1 MQQFENKSYADDKV
15 DSLFRYNNSMRIGG
29 SSLFDSCPGPESR
42 SNIKLVNFHTL
53 LRKQLVKTK
62 SLQAPYPCIFKTN
75 GMDLNFPLTH
85 FLTYFSTNAF
95 SENAPMPQASER

>member
-1 MQQFENKSYADDKV
+1 MLQFEDKSYAGEKV
-15 DSLFRYNNSMRIGG
+15 DSLFRYNNSGRIGG
-29 SSLFDSCPGPESR
+29 SCLFDSCPGPESR
-42 SNIKLVNFHTL
+42 SNIKLHTL

-75 GMDLNFPLTH
+75 DMDLNFPLTH

>member
-1 MQQFENKSYADDKV
+1 MLTRKWTRRLDIIIPYALADLVCLIVVQNLDL
-15 DSLFRYNNSMRIGG
+15 D
-29 SSLFDSCPGPESR
+29 
-42 SNIKLVNFHTL
+42 IKLDKLKIHTL
-53 LRKQLVKTK
+53 LSKQLVKTK

-95 SENAPMPQASER
+95 SENAPIPQACER